1 MANEQFVANF
11 GSKLY
16 RLSLILFF
24 GKKFPKTLKANLD
37 LVKKTD

>member
-16 RLSLILFF
+16 RLSLKNNF
-24 GKKFPKTLKANLD
+24 TNLIFI
-37 LVKKTD
+37 